1 MTSKNSPPILPTV
14 KSNALTNE
22 YKTMLNVGLTGGI
35 ASGKTTVAQ
44 MFVALGAHLIDFD
57 KLAHEVQE
65 PGKSAWNEIV
75 KFCGDGILNQDD
87 TINRNRLAQIVF
99 TDKRKLEALNNIVH
113 PLVFDLWYERLDK
126 IKRQQ
131 EQAIVLSDV
140 PLLFE
145 EKMQYLFDLT
155 MLILISPEEQIF
167 RLMER
172 NGLSYDEAQ
181 LRLKNQMP
189 IVDKIGLA
197 DIVIDNSG
205 DVSQTKEKAAAI
217 WQQLKAREENKD
229 TISGLFPIGRPEK
242 NI

>member
-1 MTSKNSPPILPTV
+1 
-14 KSNALTNE
+14 
-22 YKTMLNVGLTGGI
+22 
-35 ASGKTTVAQ
+35 
-44 MFVALGAHLIDFD
+44 LISISWRM
-57 KLAHEVQE
+57 KCR
-65 PGKSAWNEIV
+65 NEIV
-75 KFCGDGILNQDD
+75 KFCGDGILNLDD

-113 PLVFDLWYERLDK
+113 PLVFDLWQERLDK

-131 EQAIVLSDV
+131 EQAIILSDV

-155 MLILISPEEQIF
+155 MLILISPEEQIC